1 MNNDAYR
8 LGSDFSLYK
17 ADLAEPKYFL
27 FNIQSGTIFHLN
39 QVSFDM
45 LSLFDG
51 KKNVR
56 TIYNEMESLY
66 NVSRSSLEE
75 DFNPLIETWKAKC
88 VLILEDGHE

>member
-56 TIYNEMESLY
+56 TIYNEME
-66 NVSRSSLEE
+66 